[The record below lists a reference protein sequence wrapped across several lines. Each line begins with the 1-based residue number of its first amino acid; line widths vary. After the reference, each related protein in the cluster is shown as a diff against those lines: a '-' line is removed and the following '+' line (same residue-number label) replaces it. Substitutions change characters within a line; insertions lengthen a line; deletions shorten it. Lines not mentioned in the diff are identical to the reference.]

1 MVEEEITN
9 VLLTQQSSPPPP
21 PPQHRSS
28 KNLFDYTE
36 EELYCSHTNSNNS
49 THSSSSNSNH
59 NNKSTKSKGVLFNHY
74 ELLQIPIHATSLDI
88 KKSYRK
94 LSLQYHPD
102 KTGRDENDYGTLVVV
117 ADDMCVYMWLCVVC
131 VLSHVIF
138 ESIYSCP
145 VSFTHSLI
153 HTFSLSLSLIYIYI
167 CTTTTTIYDY
177 NYYDI
182 LLLSRRQSFWPS
194 NMRTIP

>member
-1 MVEEEITN
+1 MVEEEISN
-9 VLLTQQSSPPPP
+9 ALLTQPSPPPPSPP

-49 THSSSSNSNH
+49 THSSSSNSNNN

-117 ADDMCVYMWLCVVC
+117 DVFVCVCGC

-138 ESIYSCP
+138 ESIYSCLSHSHIL
-145 VSFTHSLI
+145 SFTHSL
-153 HTFSLSLSLIYIYI
+153 SLSHIYIY
-167 CTTTTTIYDY
+167 TTIY
-177 NYYDI
+177 YYDYCK
-182 LLLSRRQSFWPS
+182 RRQSFWPS

>member
-1 MVEEEITN
+1 MVEEEISN
-9 VLLTQQSSPPPP
+9 ALLTQQSPPPP

-74 ELLQIPIHATSLDI
+74 ELLQIPIHATSMDI

-102 KTGRDENDYGTLVVV
+102 KTGRDENDYGTLVV
-117 ADDMCVYMWLCVVC
+117 ADMCVCVC
-131 VLSHVIF
+131 VCVCMLSHVIF
-138 ESIYSCP
+138 ESIYSCLSHSHIL
-145 VSFTHSLI
+145 SFTHSL
-153 HTFSLSLSLIYIYI
+153 SLSHIYIY
-167 CTTTTTIYDY
+167 TTIY
-177 NYYDI
+177 YYDYCK
-182 LLLSRRQSFWPS
+182 RRQSFWPS

>member
-1 MVEEEITN
+1 MVEEEISN
-9 VLLTQQSSPPPP
+9 ALLTQQSPPPP

-49 THSSSSNSNH
+49 THSSSSNSNSN

-117 ADDMCVYMWLCVVC
+117 VVFVCVVVCC
-131 VLSHVIF
+131 VLSHVI
-138 ESIYSCP
+138 YSCLSHSHIL
-145 VSFTHSLI
+145 SFTHSL
-153 HTFSLSLSLIYIYI
+153 SLSLSYIYYDYYVLLQRYN
-167 CTTTTTIYDY
+167 TTTTTI
-177 NYYDI
+177 
-182 LLLSRRQSFWPS
+182 
-194 NMRTIP
+194 